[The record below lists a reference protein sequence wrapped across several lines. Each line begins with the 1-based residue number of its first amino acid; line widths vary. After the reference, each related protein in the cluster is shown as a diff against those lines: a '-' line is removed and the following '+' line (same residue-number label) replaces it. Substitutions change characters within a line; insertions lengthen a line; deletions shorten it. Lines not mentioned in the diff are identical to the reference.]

1 MTEVVEGAMPAS
13 ETPLISLRGVD
24 FTYSTGKLEFHAL
37 KDVSLDIHSGEFV
50 AIMGQSGSGKTTLMN
65 LIGCLSRPTSGE
77 YLFEGE
83 PILDLDANG
92 LARLRRNALG
102 FVFQNYNLLESASAQ
117 ENVQIPAIYAGVK
130 RSQRQERAH
139 RLLSELALE
148 QRLGHLPSEMS
159 GGEQQRVAM
168 ARALMNG
175 GQVIL
180 ADEPTGALDSKTSKE
195 IIDRFESLAAQGH
208 TVIVVTHNAE
218 VAARAQRRIELLDGR
233 VIADSGREGQ
243 PKRRGVQS
251 QTIVQSTDAAVS
263 FSPATLAQAFLSALR
278 SLSANKFR
286 TALTLLGIIIG
297 VLSVVI
303 MLALGEGAKVFIT
316 DSLGNL
322 GANTIEVRRDWS
334 FNLGSASVR
343 EPPVLYYEDALAI
356 SEKIPNVAGV
366 IPTKSGRLMSRHGG
380 FTHSGQVVGTTPD
393 AMRIKKLRLVEGT
406 FFDQTHFDQLSPVA
420 VIGAEVRRSL
430 FPGNEAAI
438 GAHILVQ
445 NAPFRVI
452 GVLAP
457 NSAAMLGFGW
467 EDYSTY
473 VPLTAARTR
482 LFGDQTIDSMQVTA
496 MEVAQIPAMIRGI
509 RTLLSARHGKDGFT
523 VTDSGELMET
533 RLEVISTVSLVLGG
547 IAAISLLVAG
557 IGVMNIM
564 LVSVTQRT
572 REIGI
577 RMAAGARNGDVLM
590 QFLLEAVLVCVVG
603 GVVAV
608 ILAGVTA
615 NVLAGFQVPIKVTG
629 EPILWSLSVA
639 VVTGVVFGFAP
650 AWRAAR
656 LDPAAALAAV

>member
-1 MTEVVEGAMPAS
+1 MPAS
-13 ETPLISLRGVD
+13 ETPLISLRGAG
-24 FTYSTGKLEFHAL
+24 FTYRTGKLQVHAL

-50 AIMGQSGSGKTTLMN
+50 AIIGQSGSGKTTLMN

-77 YLFEGE
+77 YLFEGI
-83 PILDLDANG
+83 PILGLDANG

-102 FVFQNYNLLESASAQ
+102 FVFQNYNLLDSASAR

-130 RSQRQERAH
+130 RSKRQHRANQ
-139 RLLSELALE
+139 LLSELALGH
-148 QRLGHLPSEMS
+148 RLGHLPSEMS

-175 GQVIL
+175 GRVIL

-218 VAARAQRRIELLDGR
+218 VAERAQRRIELLDGR
-233 VIADSGREGQ
+233 VVADSGRTGQ
-243 PKRRGVQS
+243 TRPSRVQS
-251 QTIVQSTDAAVS
+251 QMIDQSTGAPVS
-263 FSPATLAQAFLSALR
+263 LSPAAAGQAFLSALR
-278 SLSANKFR
+278 SLGAHKFR

-297 VLSVVI
+297 VLSVIV
-303 MLALGEGAKVFIT
+303 MLALGEGAKAFIT
-316 DSLGNL
+316 ERLGNL

-393 AMRIKKLRLVEGT
+393 VMRIKNLKLVEGT
-406 FFDQTHFDQLSPVA
+406 FFDQTHFEKLSPVA
-420 VIGAEVRRSL
+420 VIGAEVRRRL
-430 FPGNEAAI
+430 FPNDEAAI
-438 GAHILVQ
+438 GAHILMQ
-445 NAPFRVI
+445 DAPFRVI

-457 NSAAMLGFGW
+457 NSASMLSFGW

-482 LFGDQTIDSMQVTA
+482 LFGDQTIDSMQVTV
-496 MEVAQIPAMIRGI
+496 MELAQIPAMIESI
-509 RTLLSARHGKDGFT
+509 RTLLFARHGKDGFT
-523 VTDSGELMET
+523 VADAGELMET
-533 RLEVISTVSLVLGG
+533 QLEVISTVSMVLGG

-603 GVVAV
+603 GIVAI

-615 NVLAGFQVPIKVTG
+615 NVLAGFDIPFKVTG
-629 EPILWSLSVA
+629 EPILMSLSVA

-656 LDPAAALAAV
+656 LDPAAALAVV